1 MFRLSII
8 IVLFISTIYSFA
20 QGNKMPLE
28 AEIYGKVIDSVS
40 GEPMEYVTIAL
51 YKQKDSA
58 LLNGGISD
66 TKGNFNLT
74 KVPEGNYY
82 LSFSFVGYA
91 PKIMDNITI
100 SKEKKF
106 YDLKKVKLSSSISL
120 KEVVISGDIPT
131 VSYEIDKKVV
141 NVEDMTTTVGQSAS
155 EVLQNIPS
163 IQVDAQGKVTLRGSA
178 NYQLLINGIPT
189 AMDPSDALQAIP
201 ASTIKDIE
209 IVTNPSAR
217 EQAEGVGGIINII
230 TKKKKLE
237 GASMLVNISGGNY
250 ERYGGDIAVN
260 YSTKKHTLNLNL
272 AYNKRNN
279 PSERFE
285 ERISEFE
292 TYTAKVIQNGEGA
305 WKRGGMRAG
314 AEWIYTPTPNHI
326 LTLGSTFS
334 RRLMEPY
341 DNSTFEEFINDSLVR
356 KYKNR
361 YYGDITITG
370 FSNFLAY
377 RYLINRDGSN
387 YLNFKAIYNSRSVNE
402 YVYNDFYDD
411 DGTKTGGNLG
421 TEFGPSNVLRF
432 DVDYYKTLKNKMVWE
447 AGVQAQFGLAKD
459 DRDNFEYNPI
469 TNENV
474 RLPLF
479 STDVQYNRNVHAAY
493 TLIRGKKKK
502 LGYQIGLR
510 TEYTFRN
517 IEATTI
523 PNASQIVNRL
533 DWFPSAHFSYKLKE
547 DQEVL
552 LSYSRRINRPR
563 SYFFE
568 PFITFVSPYSVRTGN
583 ANLKPEYISSIEAS
597 WIKQFKNKGNFS
609 VDVYTKLLNNMINR
623 IPSVYDTNIILQS
636 PKNAGNSTSIGV
648 DPTFV
653 YYLKDWWNTNL
664 GVSLFYYS
672 VTSKATGEDV
682 INTSFNGNVNWIN
695 SFTFL
700 KDYKFQLITKFRSRT
715 ATPLGYQEARYGLD
729 ASLRKAFWEN
739 KLSVTLQATDI
750 LSTQRNNN
758 FSEINNVT
766 VYSVRDPFS
775 PMYMVTVS
783 LKLNNYKKMMSKKTE
798 LDDF

>member
-1 MFRLSII
+1 MLRLTLLVI
-8 IVLFISTIYSFA
+8 LFLPFSLFS
-20 QGNKMPLE
+20 QRGE
-28 AEIYGKVIDSVS
+28 APVTGEIYGKVIDSVS
-40 GEPMEYVTIAL
+40 GNPMEYVTVAV
-51 YKQKDSA
+51 YNAADSS
-58 LLNGGISD
+58 LINGGISSANGKF
-66 TKGNFNLT
+66 TIAKIPKGR
-74 KVPEGNYY
+74 YY
-82 LSFSFVGYA
+82 VLFTFVGYS
-91 PKIMDNITI
+91 PKYFNQIIISAEKSIYNLETI
-100 SKEKKF
+100 R
-106 YDLKKVKLSSSISL
+106 LSNSLDL

-163 IQVDAQGKVTLRGSA
+163 IQVDAQGNVTLRGSS

-189 AMDPSDALQAIP
+189 AMDPADALQAIP
-201 ASTIKDIE
+201 ASSIKDIE

-237 GASMLVNISGGNY
+237 GASMLVNLSGGNY
-250 ERYGGDIAVN
+250 DRYGGDIAVN
-260 YSTKKHTLNLNL
+260 YSAKKHTLNINVGF
-272 AYNKRNN
+272 NQRNN

-285 ERISEFE
+285 ERISEFD

-305 WKRGGMRAG
+305 WKMGGPRAG
-314 AEWIYTPTPNHI
+314 LEWIFTPSPEHI
-326 LTLGSTFS
+326 ITFGSTYS
-334 RRLMEPY
+334 RRLMEPT
-341 DNSTFEEFINDSLVR
+341 DNSIFEEFINDSLVR
-356 KYKNR
+356 KYENR
-361 YYGDITITG
+361 YYGDITVTG
-370 FSNFLAY
+370 VSNFLAY
-377 RYLINRDGSN
+377 RYLIDRDGSN
-387 YLNFKAIYNSRSVNE
+387 YINFKAIYNLRSVDE
-402 YVYNDFYDD
+402 YVFNDFFDD
-411 DGTKTGGNLG
+411 GGTKTGGNLA

-432 DVDYYKTLKNKMVWE
+432 DLDYLKTLKNKMVWE

-459 DRDNFEYNPI
+459 DRDNFEFDPA
-469 TNENV
+469 TQENV

-479 STDVQYNRNVHAAY
+479 STDVLYNRNVHAAY
-493 TLIRGKKKK
+493 SLIRGKKNK

-517 IEATTI
+517 IEATMI

-533 DWFPSAHFSYKLKE
+533 DWFPSAHFSYKIKD
-547 DQEVL
+547 DQEL
-552 LSYSRRINRPR
+552 LFSYSRRINRPR

-597 WIKQFKNKGNFS
+597 WIKQFANKGNFS

-623 IPSVYDTNIILQS
+623 IPSVYDTNIILES
-636 PKNAGNSTSIGV
+636 PENAGNSTSIGL

-672 VTSKATGEDV
+672 VTSTATGV
-682 INTSFNGNVNWIN
+682 GVTNTSFNGNVNWIN

-729 ASLRKAFWEN
+729 ASLRKSFWQN
-739 KLSVTLQATDI
+739 KLAVTLQATDI

-783 LKLNNYKKMMSKKTE
+783 LKLNNYKKIMSKKE
-798 LDDF
+798 QLDDF